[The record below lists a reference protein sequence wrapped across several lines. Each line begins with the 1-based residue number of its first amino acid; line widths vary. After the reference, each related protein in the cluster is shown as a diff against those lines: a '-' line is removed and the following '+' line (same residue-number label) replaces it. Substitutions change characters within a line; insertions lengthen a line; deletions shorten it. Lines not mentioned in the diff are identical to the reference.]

1 MKLYLARRV
10 LSGIVVLW
18 LVTTL
23 VFIILHAIPGDPAQ
37 VIAGELADEKTV
49 EQVRASLGLDR
60 PLHVQYLDLL
70 WGVVRG
76 DMDNSFSYK
85 YDALQVV
92 LERLPS
98 TVELTLV
105 AAALAIPISI
115 FLGVVSAVRRN
126 SWYDYAAKA
135 LTLFGIST
143 PSFWFG
149 IMMIM
154 LFSVQWGLLPAMG
167 QAPEHLPQALLS
179 LVTGDTEP
187 IARWFRHIVMP
198 VLTLGIFFTAL
209 IARMTRTETL
219 ENLGRG
225 YVLTAKSKGQSNTG
239 VMVRHV
245 LPNSMIP
252 IITIA
257 GVQVGGLLGGAI
269 LTEAVFVWPGM
280 GQLLIDSVFSRDFPV
295 IQASILVYAAIWVAI
310 NFLVDLLYLLIDPRI
325 TLA

>member
-49 EQVRASLGLDR
+49 RQVRASLGLDR

-76 DMDNSFSYK
+76 DMDNSFAYK

-105 AAALAIPISI
+105 AAVLAIPISI

-126 SWYDYAAKA
+126 SWYDYVAKA

-187 IARWFRHIVMP
+187 IAKWFRHIIMP